1 MMRMI
6 SYYIYLYLPLIDIV
20 YPGRALDHRSAITNY
35 VAKDRDLRK
44 FELLPE
50 DWKNIEL
57 VCEWL
62 KVFRS
67 ATTQM
72 STTSK
77 PMLSSTSAIFRGLQD
92 RVKEAIRMLPA
103 DVDTRLRKGLVDAH
117 LKLSEYYHRFDQS
130 CYFTWAAHKSCI
142 PVFTKFV
149 DPNQL

>member
-1 MMRMI
+1 MCMI

-62 KVFRS
+62 N
-67 ATTQM
+67 
-72 STTSK
+72 
-77 PMLSSTSAIFRGLQD
+77 IF
-92 RVKEAIRMLPA
+92 
-103 DVDTRLRKGLVDAH
+103 
-117 LKLSEYYHRFDQS
+117 
-130 CYFTWAAHKSCI
+130 
-142 PVFTKFV
+142 
-149 DPNQL
+149 